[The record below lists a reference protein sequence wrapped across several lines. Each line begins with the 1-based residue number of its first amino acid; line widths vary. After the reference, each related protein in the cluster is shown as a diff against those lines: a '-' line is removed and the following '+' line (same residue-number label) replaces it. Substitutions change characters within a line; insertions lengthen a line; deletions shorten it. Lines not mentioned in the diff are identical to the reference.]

1 MLLPAPFALPQWRVM
16 SIISTA
22 ETYGE
27 TRMHVLG
34 TRFDLTMYQNLLTWQ
49 TQADQLP
56 RYPTQVLVKEPVK
69 PKSATPVLP
78 KTRWQN
84 RNSLRAGG
92 DGRF

>member
-1 MLLPAPFALPQWRVM
+1 MRVL
-16 SIISTA
+16 
-22 ETYGE
+22 E
-27 TRMHVLG
+27 
-34 TRFDLTMYQNLLTWQ
+34 TRFDLTIYDHLLTWQ

-69 PKSATPVLP
+69 LKSATLVLP

-84 RNSLRAGG
+84 RNSLRGGG